1 MGTMGVL
8 SRENSMCKGPVVRGS
23 TARRRIRQSSVAGV
37 QREGVVRTEAE
48 MGWGSSRAP
57 VEEITSETGHCT
69 QGKKC
74 LMGVH
79 RVGGQG

>member
-1 MGTMGVL
+1 MGTRGVL
-8 SRENSMCKGPVVRGS
+8 SRANSMCKGPMVRGS
-23 TARRRIRQSSVAGV
+23 TGHRRIQQSSVAGV

-48 MGWGSSRAP
+48 MGWESSHAP
-57 VEEITSETGHCT
+57 VEEITSETGRT

-79 RVGGQG
+79 RVGAQG